1 MKKRILCV
9 WFLIVLL
16 LCNSVCAFA
25 TETTENGDDSF
36 EESLMDEINYPFQSF
51 ADKSIPGIFLE
62 GSVDEGVFPSG
73 TTMSVIQVSSD
84 KKEQIKEATNVSF
97 NGNKR
102 AVELIALEISFFNS
116 DEIINP
122 KDGKTVQLVIHSDSL
137 VEEKEYLVVCFKDE
151 NSVEIIPSTE
161 TIITDAALTETT
173 STGMS
178 IIEDFSNY
186 KKEISFEIKESSI
199 YAIVETEDVNPS
211 TDVDNTEIDQNK
223 VEATDASVDQSE
235 EEADTSVS
243 ENAEDSNETS
253 NNQDAE
259 VDNET
264 LIDKNEADSE
274 NNSDSRDKSEET
286 ETLVEQKKAEKAQ
299 TSDEQK
305 KTEKSENSTEQKKTK
320 KSEKSTEQKETKK
333 SETSTKQNTGKENDY
348 SSTKNEK
355 TKVSV
360 NIMWNDSDN
369 NDRVRPESVRI
380 KFLADGVKVD
390 ETSISEND
398 DWKHTFEN
406 LPKFQDG
413 KEIVYT
419 IKQKKIK
426 GYETEINYFDVT
438 NTHEPETIMVEGS
451 IMWDDANNKDNIRK
465 STVTVKLFI
474 DGIPTKRTTTASR
487 DTCWKYSFGS
497 FPKYE
502 SGKEIEYSIE
512 ENPIDGYKP
521 DYYGF
526 NITNVHKA
534 GTVDKSDSESH
545 SNNVSKVGDNNNI
558 WLWIV
563 VMISCIII
571 ILIIIKRKNNK
582 D

>member
-9 WFLIVLL
+9 WFLIVLM
-16 LCNSVCAFA
+16 LCNNSVCVFA
-25 TETTENGDDSF
+25 TETTENGEDSF
-36 EESLMDEINYPFQSF
+36 EESLMDEISYPFQSF
-51 ADKSIPGIFLE
+51 ADKSIPGISVE

-84 KKEQIKEATNVSF
+84 KKEQIKEAINMSF
-97 NGNKR
+97 NGNKK

-122 KDGKTVQLVIHSDSL
+122 KDGKTIQLVIHSDSF

-151 NSVEIIPSTE
+151 NSIEIIPSTE
-161 TIITDAALTETT
+161 TIITNAASTETT

-178 IIEDFSNY
+178 IIEEDVSNY
-186 KKEISFEIKESSI
+186 KKEISFEIKEASV
-199 YAIVETEDVNPS
+199 YAIIETEDVTSS
-211 TDVDNTEIDQNK
+211 TDVDNTEIDQNE
-223 VEATDASVDQSE
+223 VEKTETPVDQSE
-235 EEADTSVS
+235 EEADTAVS
-243 ENAEDSNETS
+243 EKAEDSNETS

-274 NNSDSRDKSEET
+274 NTSDSHDKSEET
-286 ETLVEQKKAEKAQ
+286 ETPVEQKKAE
-299 TSDEQK
+299 TLDEQK
-305 KTEKSENSTEQKKTK
+305 KMEKSENSTEQKGTK
-320 KSEKSTEQKETKK
+320 KSEKSTEQNETKK
-333 SETSTKQNTGKENDY
+333 SETSTKQNTEKENDY
-348 SSTKNEK
+348 SSSKNEK

-360 NIMWNDSDN
+360 NIIWDDSDN
-369 NDRVRPESVRI
+369 NDRVRPESVSI
-380 KFLADGVKVD
+380 KLFANGEKVK
-390 ETSISEND
+390 ETYISEND
-398 DWKHTFEN
+398 DWKRTFEN

-426 GYETEINYFDVT
+426 GYETEINDFDVT
-438 NTHEPETIMVEGS
+438 NKHDPETIMVEGS
-451 IMWDDANNKDNIRK
+451 IMWDDSSNKDGIRPEI
-465 STVTVKLFI
+465 VTVSLTG
-474 DGIPTKRTTTASR
+474 DGTTTRTTASR
-487 DTCWKYSFGS
+487 DTGWKYSLGS

-502 SGKEIEYSIE
+502 SGKEIEYIIE
-512 ENPIDGYKP
+512 ENPIEGYEP
-521 DYYGF
+521 NYYGF

-545 SNNVSKVGDNNNI
+545 SNSENKVKGNNI

-563 VMISCIII
+563 VMISCVIIF
-571 ILIIIKRKNNK
+571 LIIIKRKNNK